1 LINDDKRYAYSYL
14 AAVPMPYGRLYT
26 NTTVDI
32 LLRRAINFLDVVAH
46 D

>member
-1 LINDDKRYAYSYL
+1 MITRYDYSYL

-26 NTTVDI
+26 NTTVEI
-32 LLRRAINFLDVVAH
+32 LLKKDIYFVDVAAH